1 MLKWG
6 LSAKMHLENMH
17 SRCFLVLIAAAEA
30 AYWIYKSMHSN
41 NWQLLCV
48 QLDRMHAT
56 MLCQAK
62 APQWQL

>member
-1 MLKWG
+1 
-6 LSAKMHLENMH
+6 
-17 SRCFLVLIAAAEA
+17 LVLIAAAEA

-62 APQWQL
+62 APQWQARYVKPG